1 MAMTRRQIG
10 IGLLG
15 GAVALTGGG
24 LYLRDH
30 NPFVKPAPQKLFG
43 FVGGEKIPLLASEK
57 VKALLAD
64 TFHFALDARQ
74 AGSVEMVRE
83 PSLLS
88 QNPQFLWP
96 SSDVMVEI
104 ARQANVKILRSQV
117 IVNSPIV
124 IYSWEPVADG
134 LVQAGI
140 VAKDKENYYIVDT
153 KRLLQAHIDAVP
165 WTGVNVPTLYG
176 KVRIVSTDPNRSNSG
191 FMFAGLAADI
201 LAEDVATPDTVRRDQ
216 AALRTIFQ
224 RMGFMAYSSGKIFE
238 DYLVGGMGAY
248 PLVVGYESQLL
259 EWSLADP
266 ARWQR
271 IRDGSGPRPVV
282 LYPQPTVFSAHPLIA
297 IAPEAL
303 PLIDALQSQDFQII
317 AWTEHGFR
325 GPLGSVESTLH
336 AASGLTVPQTLT
348 AIVPMPEAEA
358 MLALAGEIAGPTP

>member
-1 MAMTRRQIG
+1 MSLTRRQIG
-10 IGLLG
+10 LGLLG

-24 LYLRDH
+24 VYLRDH
-30 NPFVKPAPQKLFG
+30 NPFFKPEPTKLFG
-43 FVGGEKIPLLASEK
+43 FIGGEKKQLLANEK
-57 VKALLAD
+57 VKSLLAD
-64 TFHFALDARQ
+64 TFGFALDARQ

-83 PSLLS
+83 PSLLQ

-104 ARQANVKILRSQV
+104 AKQSNVKIQRSQV

-134 LVQAGI
+134 LMKAGI
-140 VAKDKENYYIVDT
+140 VAKHQDNYFIVDT
-153 KRLLQAHIDAVP
+153 RRLLDAHISALP
-165 WTGVNVPTLYG
+165 WTAVNVPDLYG

-201 LAEDVATPDTVRRDQ
+201 LSEDIATTETVRRD
-216 AALRTIFQ
+216 LEPLKTIFG
-224 RMGFMAYSSGKIFE
+224 RMGFMAYSSGKLFE

-259 EWSLADP
+259 EWSMSDP

-271 IRDGSGPRPVV
+271 IRDGSGPRPIM

-297 IAPEAL
+297 IATETL
-303 PLIDALQSQDFQII
+303 PLIDAMQAEAFQTI

-325 GPLGSVESTLH
+325 GPLGSAESITH
-336 AASGLTVPQTLT
+336 QASGLTVPQTLN
-348 AIVPMPEAEA
+348 AIVPMPEADV
-358 MLALAGEIAGPTP
+358 MLALTGDIAAPPQ